1 MKESIFYKLEKEKQ
15 ELVFTSSLLEFSNHQ
30 YKFSNLI
37 RISDKTRIPK
47 CSLYQYFEN
56 KSKLYEY
63 TVSKANNT
71 KIDFIKS
78 HLKNNYIN
86 LCDQIYDI
94 VYWGGIFFKTH
105 SKYSL
110 LIQNC
115 LDENNSEIAHIKNN
129 IKNTFFHLIKD
140 AIIESEIKMQIK
152 PKNDLFISAHI
163 ISATIQGIPDYFKF
177 KYGIDVKEHILKGNK
192 TDSITEEQI
201 VHMAK
206 NISNIISNGIS
217 TN

>member
-1 MKESIFYKLEKEKQ
+1 
-15 ELVFTSSLLEFSNHQ
+15 
-30 YKFSNLI
+30 
-37 RISDKTRIPK
+37 
-47 CSLYQYFEN
+47 LYQYFEN

-63 TVSKANNT
+63 TVSRANNT

-78 HLKNNYIN
+78 HLKNNY
-86 LCDQIYDI
+86 LKLSDQIYDI
-94 VYWGGIFFKTH
+94 IYWGGIFFKTH

-115 LDENNSEIAHIKNN
+115 LDENNPEIAHIKTN

-140 AIIESEIKMQIK
+140 AIIESEIKIQIK

-177 KYGIDVKEHILKGNK
+177 KFGIDIKEDILEGNK
-192 TDSITEEQI
+192 TDSITDEQI
-201 VHMAK
+201 VHIAK
-206 NISNIISNGIS
+206 NISSIISNGIS